1 MKRHLLI
8 YIVVGLVFF
17 IAGIIFAPALREK
30 GYQIKEW
37 VTRPSPPPPSTK
49 TVILYF
55 SLPGEEY
62 LFPEEREII
71 ASSDP
76 TSEARTILEELIKGP
91 NSSSLS
97 PTIPPGTKVR
107 AVYIKDGCIYVD
119 FSSALAEDHPGGS
132 TGELITVYSIVDTLL
147 TNFPSQSKVQILI
160 QGKPRETLSGHIDI
174 RKPLSKNTDII
185 RLSPGI

>member
-1 MKRHLLI
+1 M
-8 YIVVGLVFF
+8 
-17 IAGIIFAPALREK
+17 
-30 GYQIKEW
+30 
-37 VTRPSPPPPSTK
+37 
-49 TVILYF
+49 
-55 SLPGEEY
+55 
-62 LFPEEREII
+62 
-71 ASSDP
+71 
-76 TSEARTILEELIKGP
+76 
-91 NSSSLS
+91 
-97 PTIPPGTKVR
+97 
-107 AVYIKDGCIYVD
+107 D